1 MEARHGMD
9 VEQPP
14 GSYPG
19 FVSRFW
25 NPGSYPVFGE
35 SIANP
40 PQHQVPTAQQ
50 HGIESQSPLYLNGR
64 VPACG
69 TGYPGSIPGSGTL
82 VLHPCTPGAR
92 GPKTSWPWQYKTKQE
107 GTGGN
112 RTPFSRTQAGN
123 RTSRPQ
129 SHRRLKAPA
138 QNGIRTRTNPGMRPC
153 GIRTRACFSKITF
166 QLVGVERTVRTNRCN
181 W

>member
-35 SIANP
+35 SIANLAP
-40 PQHQVPTAQQ
+40 GAPHHQVPVAQQ
-50 HGIESQSPLYLNGR
+50 NGIESQSPLYLNGR

-69 TGYPGSIPGSGTL
+69 TGYPGSIPGSGTF
-82 VLHPCTPGAR
+82 VFGIPCTPGAR
-92 GPKTSWPWQYKTKQE
+92 GPKTSWPWQYTKKNTRGLE
-107 GTGGN
+107 GIEPPSHGPKPGIVPVDHNPTGD
-112 RTPFSRTQAGN
+112 
-123 RTSRPQ
+123 
-129 SHRRLKAPA
+129 
-138 QNGIRTRTNPGMRPC
+138 
-153 GIRTRACFSKITF
+153 
-166 QLVGVERTVRTNRCN
+166 
-181 W
+181 